1 MKSIL
6 TVMQTISASG
16 PHPIVKAELQCST
29 VGDLP
34 AMYELFDGAIIG
46 PGSISELIQPGGFVT
61 LDDNGKWYKSDGSG
75 EATEEEPAE
84 TLSLSPQLN
93 LGGGLRPSAG
103 LQAQPDLDDT
113 EEEPEIVNVLPYE
126 EDIEEPEKDVND
138 DEELV

>member
-6 TVMQTISASG
+6 SVMQTISASG

-29 VGDLP
+29 VADLP
-34 AMYELFDGAIIG
+34 AMYELVEGAIIA

-84 TLSLSPQLN
+84 TLSLSPSLN
-93 LGGGLRPSAG
+93 LGGGLKPSAG
-103 LQAQPDLDDT
+103 LQQSFDDV
-113 EEEPEIVNVLPYE
+113 EEEPEIVNVRSYDE
-126 EDIEEPEKDVND
+126 IIEEPEQDGD
-138 DEELV
+138 DDGELL